1 MARLTRMQARALEIV
16 RRMLS
21 ETGKKCFT
29 YNTLM
34 RYWREHPD
42 IPINANTLERR
53 IRELVELGILR
64 RVEVGRRRG
73 KPRYAYCLEGESK
86 EEGTT

>member
-1 MARLTRMQARALEIV
+1 MPRLTKMQARALEIV
-16 RRMLS
+16 RRMLA
-21 ETGKKCFT
+21 ETGKRCFT

-64 RVEVGRRRG
+64 RVEIGRRRG
-73 KPRYAYCLEGESK
+73 KPRYAYCLEEDGHGSPR
-86 EEGTT
+86 G